1 MMCVCLPSF
10 TVLVF
15 YSGLSEYEI
24 EYNSVKKKKHFFSSS
39 FNLKLTVEC
48 LPRNELTY
56 GGAIH
61 K

>member
-1 MMCVCLPSF
+1 MMCLCLPSF

-15 YSGLSEYEI
+15 YSGLSEDEI
-24 EYNSVKKKKHFFSSS
+24 EYNSVKKKHFFSSS
-39 FNLKLTVEC
+39 FNLNLTVEC